1 MLDGISIPLGPNIRE
16 KGRLRYFFETEQR
29 PYWLLF
35 DIIALH
41 WCYILS
47 KNGETNIILISSTLV
62 IKVYRAYYL
71 LSNSTWAVYTFSYN
85 ARQRF
90 DSYRIFLRSN
100 SSFQNCPHFLSSPT
114 GSRVSKT
121 RPAPLALAG
130 AEPRFVSALVNTGRR
145 LARQ

>member
-1 MLDGISIPLGPNIRE
+1 MIYLNLNDLKCYYRVPGMISTVFIYL
-16 KGRLRYFFETEQR
+16 KGTGGEPDLRDPHSTV
-29 PYWLLF
+29 
-35 DIIALH
+35 ALVLYTTVVKH
-41 WCYILS
+41 
-47 KNGETNIILISSTLV
+47 ILIFITKGCISV
-62 IKVYRAYYL
+62 RA
-71 LSNSTWAVYTFSYN
+71 AVYTFSYS

-114 GSRVSKT
+114 GSRVSKS
-121 RPAPLALAG
+121 RPASLALVG